1 MKMPINVDYPDV
13 ARLIVRADPEST
25 DPIEGRSQNHEK
37 SLSYEV
43 RRRSKTSSVDNFHR
57 KLRFGPF
64 ELSKVGRV
72 LRRDGIVIPLGARA
86 LDILI
91 ALIDRAGEVVTESD
105 LTAKVWP
112 DGTVEEDCLYFY
124 LSVLR
129 IALGDVGQKYIVNVQ
144 DRGYCL
150 VAPVTRGAAEP
161 KATA

>member
-1 MKMPINVDYPDV
+1 MPINADYPDIT
-13 ARLIVRADPEST
+13 RLMVRADPEST
-25 DPIEGRSQNHEK
+25 DPIEGRSQNHEQ
-37 SLSYEV
+37 SLSYEG
-43 RRRSKTSSVDNFHR
+43 RRRSKTSSVDDFDR

-64 ELSKVGRV
+64 ELSKMERV
-72 LRRDGIVIPLGARA
+72 LRRDGVVIPLGARA

-91 ALIDRAGEVVTESD
+91 ALINRAGEVVTESD

-112 DGTVEEDCLYFY
+112 DGTVEEDCPYFH

-144 DRGYCL
+144 DRGYCF
-150 VAPVTRGAAEP
+150 VAPVTRGAAEH

>member
-1 MKMPINVDYPDV
+1 MPINADFPDV
-13 ARLIVRADPEST
+13 ARLMVRADPEST
-25 DPIEGRSQNHEK
+25 DPIEGRSQNHEQ
-37 SLSYEV
+37 SLSYEG
-43 RRRSKTSSVDNFHR
+43 RRRSKTSVDDFHR

-64 ELSKVGRV
+64 ELSKMERV
-72 LRRDGIVIPLGARA
+72 LRRDGVVIPLGARA

-91 ALIDRAGEVVTESD
+91 ALINRAGEVVTESD

-112 DGTVEEDCLYFY
+112 DGTVEEGCLYFY

-144 DRGYCL
+144 DRGYCF